1 MGEGRDDPQLRR
13 WELEMK
19 QSVKRVAVSKG
30 EFHSRIPRAPRK
42 AEATQKQSPS
52 AGWIG
57 QVRSE
62 KDGAEM
68 VNIP

>member
-1 MGEGRDDPQLRR
+1 
-13 WELEMK
+13 MK

-42 AEATQKQSPS
+42 AEATQKQSAS

-57 QVRSE
+57 QVWSE
-62 KDGAEM
+62 NDGAEM